1 MIEAT
6 YGAYW
11 VVDLLGDQG
20 ANVHLA
26 YPMGN
31 NWGNLRVKND
41 PRDPEDLADPGPLLR
56 PWRQAR

>member
-1 MIEAT
+1 MIPAAVSGPGSSTTPWCSATAGPEPEVMIEAT

-31 NWGNLRVKND
+31 N
-41 PRDPEDLADPGPLLR
+41 
-56 PWRQAR
+56 